1 MFATEKIRQTNKT
14 GRAETFGKR
23 NLPREYSSSKPRAS
37 ATVIARPQYVAVAI
51 SSLRMVKI
59 ASLRLLGA
67 KLAMTDSTILYK
79 REANEVSEESVTP
92 DRMSRQEVAASV
104 ATIMPSS

>member
-1 MFATEKIRQTNKT
+1 MWPWQSQA
-14 GRAETFGKR
+14 
-23 NLPREYSSSKPRAS
+23 
-37 ATVIARPQYVAVAI
+37 
-51 SSLRMVKI
+51 
-59 ASLRLLGA
+59 GA